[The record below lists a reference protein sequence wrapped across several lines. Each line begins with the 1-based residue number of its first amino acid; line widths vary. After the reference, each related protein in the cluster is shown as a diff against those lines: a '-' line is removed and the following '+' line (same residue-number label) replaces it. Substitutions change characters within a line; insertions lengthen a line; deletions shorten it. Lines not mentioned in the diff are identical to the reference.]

1 MGKTKK
7 GAKIKIF
14 TFLKFDLMMMPM
26 CLVIKLSMFKT
37 VGDVVKVTND
47 PNWNTRVVGGCLL

>member
-47 PNWNTRVVGGCLL
+47 PN